1 MTYTELAKRARVT
14 RQTLY
19 RHWPTREA
27 LFVDLVLQQAVG
39 ALPAASG
46 APEQIVKGFLRNMR
60 AGMDDPSNANAL
72 TALIAQADH
81 DPTSHTVLNSVIA
94 DRQAALNQLLEP
106 AGVTV
111 DADQYARLCGPVLFQ
126 RFFARAPVTDDLIEQ
141 LVATW
146 SEER

>member
-1 MTYTELAKRARVT
+1 
-14 RQTLY
+14 
-19 RHWPTREA
+19 
-27 LFVDLVLQQAVG
+27 
-39 ALPAASG
+39 
-46 APEQIVKGFLRNMR
+46 MR

-94 DRQAALNQLLEP
+94 DRQAALNQLVEP

-111 DADQYARLCGPVLFQ
+111 DADQYARLCGPVLFE